1 MKLLR
6 LVIIIW
12 IVLFN
17 QYSALPVAIS
27 YITPLDWTANTYSS
41 ACSTMGIT
49 QIAEIQSSIVPLTN
63 EYVYLEKSYIYYKYI
78 NNDGFTANSQ
88 KLFKY
93 YIQLGD

>member
-1 MKLLR
+1 
-6 LVIIIW
+6 
-12 IVLFN
+12 
-17 QYSALPVAIS
+17 
-27 YITPLDWTANTYSS
+27 
-41 ACSTMGIT
+41 MGIT

-63 EYVYLEKSYIYYKYI
+63 EYVYLKKSYIYYKYT